1 MKELMAYLRSKKR
14 LLLAS
19 LVICALLAGSFVLYR
34 LPAEAVLYPVALCV
48 LLGLAFL
55 IADHLRC
62 RSRCRALERLKGQQ
76 AVAPEE
82 LPAAETPCEQA
93 WRGLAL
99 ELQREVIADKTE
111 AETRY
116 RDMVDYYTVWAHQ
129 IKTPIASMK
138 LTLQNEDSTLARRLN
153 SDLFRTEQ
161 YVEMV
166 MAFLRLEPGNTDYV
180 FREYT
185 LDALIRPSLRKFSS
199 EFISRKLTLDYQP
212 SALRLVT
219 DEKWFAFVLEQL
231 LSNALKYT
239 RKGCIRIDTAGQE
252 LRITDTGIGIA
263 AEDLP
268 RIFEKGY
275 TGINGRTDRSASG
288 LGLYLCHRICGN
300 LGISIRIESEAGTG
314 TTVFLNVAQRRVGAE

>member
-14 LLLAS
+14 LLLAA

-34 LPAEAVLYPVALCV
+34 LPPEAVLYPVALCV
-48 LLGLAFL
+48 FLGLAFL

-62 RSRCRALERLKGQQ
+62 RSRCRALERLKGQR
-76 AVAPEE
+76 AAALEE

-93 WRGLAL
+93 WRELAL
-99 ELQREVIADKTE
+99 GLQREVITDKTE

-138 LTLQNEDSTLARRLN
+138 LTLQNEDSALARRLN

-166 MAFLRLEPGNTDYV
+166 MAFLRLEPGSTDYV
-180 FREYT
+180 FREHT

-239 RKGCIRIDTAGQE
+239 RKGHIRIDTAGSE
-252 LRITDTGIGIA
+252 LRISDTGIGIA

-275 TGINGRTDRSASG
+275 TGLNGRTDRSASG

-300 LGISIRIESEAGTG
+300 LGIPIRIESEAGTG